1 MSFAVQSSVVYFM
14 KQHKEFYDCD
24 NFLCS
29 YVEKYNLEEPCD
41 DIQHVLKCIAVKL
54 GKTKRVKAITGVG
67 KLIHSGHS
75 IFFSEFTE
83 LTFLKI
89 LKHSVVHE
97 T

>member
-1 MSFAVQSSVVYFM
+1 M

-75 IFFSEFTE
+75 IFFLILVNSHNKSTS